1 MKENYLPFDKEPLS
15 YDAYERIAGSA
26 REKAGLC
33 ERKMIEMKT
42 TSNKKKIV
50 KRAVIIAAAALLM
63 MPVAAGAY
71 AIKGGSLD
79 IFGKFHSGDTTSFQ
93 HDLESTLKTVSNED
107 ITIAIDGIIADD
119 FDCDINVSVYANTE
133 KGKEVIAMLND
144 PSSTKDMYYFQQL
157 KLEHEGVDLSDDEE
171 LEDCPWYTNDFWT
184 GSHQYPDLNNDT
196 EYHTDLEVN
205 MMAVDRTK
213 PFKLTEQWTGLSM
226 EFDVSPYLES
236 YRVYADENADDFFH
250 YVTISPMGVR
260 IMGTPEDISPMSM
273 HYHLEPIGNEP
284 QVYVYYADG
293 TNLKLDG
300 VGGGSYGNSDD
311 TWEYMGQTFTDFE
324 ALIQQWNSEEG
335 IPEFINAKDAVS
347 VNINGV
353 EYKKK

>member
-79 IFGKFHSGDTTSFQ
+79 IFGKFHAGDTSSFQ
-93 HDLESTLKTVSNED
+93 HDLESTLQTVSNED

-119 FDCDINVSVYANTE
+119 FDCDINVSVYANSE
-133 KGKEVIAMLND
+133 KGKEIIAMLND
-144 PSSTKDMYYFQQL
+144 PSLTKEMYYFQQL
-157 KLEHEGVDLSDDEE
+157 KLEHEGIDLSDDEE

-184 GSHQYPDLNNDT
+184 GSQQYPDMNSDT
-196 EYHTDLEVN
+196 EYHTKEQVN
-205 MMAVDRTK
+205 MMAVDRSN
-213 PFKLTEQWTGLSM
+213 PFKLTELYTGLSM

-236 YRVYADENADDFFH
+236 YRLYADEGAEDICH
-250 YVTISPMGVR
+250 YVSISPLGVR
-260 IMGTPEDISPMSM
+260 IMGTPEDLSPMSM
-273 HYHLEPIGNEP
+273 YNHLGFNDDNAEI
-284 QVYVYYADG
+284 YVNYADG
-293 TNLKLDG
+293 TSEKLDCHF
-300 VGGGSYGNSDD
+300 GSTGDSGD
-311 TWEYMGQTFTDFE
+311 TWKYMGETFTDFKQ
-324 ALIQQWNSEEG
+324 LVQKWNSEEG

-347 VNINGV
+347 VTINGV
-353 EYKKK
+353 EYKKS